1 MQLLATNIKIT
12 KMTEAINK
20 FTTVFHQMHLDAGA
34 KMVVFADYDMPVSY
48 PLGVRKEHL
57 HVREQAGLFDVSHMG
72 QIKLVGKNAKTA
84 LESLVPVDIVDL
96 PLMKQRYSLFTN
108 DKGGVLDDLMV
119 TNIGDDTLLLVVNAG
134 CKQADFAHLQ
144 NSIGTECE
152 VQVMEDYALL
162 AIQGPKAGVVLGAVA
177 PDSAEMT
184 FMTAKALMID
194 GIECLATRSGYSG
207 EDGFEIS
214 VHNKHAEQLA
224 TRLLEN
230 EAVEWIGLGA
240 RDSLRLEAG
249 LSLYGHEL
257 DTEHTPVESSLVW
270 ALSRARRTGGSR
282 AGGYP
287 GADIVMTHIDEGAD
301 QKIVGLQPE
310 GRAPVRDGV
319 VIVDDSARVI
329 GKVTSGGFG
338 PTTGKPIAIAR
349 INTDVSEFGRKHFAI
364 VREKKVAVEVV
375 KLPFVKQNYYRG

>member
-1 MQLLATNIKIT
+1 MGLSMIET
-12 KMTEAINK
+12 INE
-20 FTTVFHQMHLDAGA
+20 FTTVFYQMHIDAGA
-34 KMVVFADYDMPVSY
+34 KMVPFAGYDMPVSY
-48 PLGVRKEHL
+48 PLGVKKEHL
-57 HVREQAGLFDVSHMG
+57 HTREKAGLFDVSHMG
-72 QIKLVGKNAKTA
+72 QVKLIGENAKKA
-84 LESLVPVDIVDL
+84 LESLVPVDIIDL
-96 PLMKQRYSLFTN
+96 PLMKQRYAMFTN

-119 TNIGDDTLLLVVNAG
+119 TNIGNDSLLLVVNAG

-144 NSIGTECE
+144 NTIGNECE
-152 VQVMEDYALL
+152 VKVLEDYALL
-162 AIQGPKAGVVLGAVA
+162 ALQGPQAGDVLSALA
-177 PDSAEMT
+177 PESSEMT
-184 FMTAKALMID
+184 FMTAKTLIID

-214 VHNKHAEQLA
+214 VHNDQAQQLA
-224 TRLLEN
+224 KRLLAH

-270 ALSRARRTGGSR
+270 ALSKARRSDGSR
-282 AGGYP
+282 TGGYP
-287 GADIVMTHIDEGAD
+287 GAMSIMSHIDNGVA

-319 VIVDDSARVI
+319 VIVDGEDNVV

-349 INTDVSEFGRKHFAI
+349 VESAVSDGTKKLFAI
-364 VREKKVAVEVV
+364 VREKKLAVEVV
-375 KLPFVKQNYYRG
+375 KLPFVKPNYYRG

>member
-1 MQLLATNIKIT
+1 VRLLNYIMGLA
-12 KMTEAINK
+12 MTETINE
-20 FTTVFHQMHLDAGA
+20 FTTEFHQMHVDAGA
-34 KMVVFADYDMPVSY
+34 KMVLFAGYDMPVSY
-48 PLGVRKEHL
+48 PLGVKKEHI
-57 HVREQAGLFDVSHMG
+57 HTREKAGLFDVSHMG
-72 QIKLVGKNAKTA
+72 QVKLIGKNAKKA

-96 PLMKQRYSLFTN
+96 ALMKQRYALFTN
-108 DKGGVLDDLMV
+108 ENGGVLDDLMV
-119 TNIGDDTLLLVVNAG
+119 TNIGNDSLMLVVNAG

-144 NSIGTECE
+144 NTIGNECE
-152 VQVMEDYALL
+152 VKVLEDYALL
-162 AIQGPKAGVVLGAVA
+162 ALQGPQAGKVLAALA
-177 PDSAEMT
+177 PESCEMT
-184 FMTAKALMID
+184 FMTAKFLIID
-194 GIECLATRSGYSG
+194 GIECLVTRSGYSG

-214 VHNKHAEQLA
+214 VHNNQAQQLA
-224 TRLLEN
+224 KCFLAN

-257 DTEHTPVESSLVW
+257 DTEHSPVESSLVW
-270 ALSRARRTGGSR
+270 ALSKARRPDGAR

-287 GADIVMTHIDEGAD
+287 GADVIMDHIENGVS

-319 VIVDDSARVI
+319 LIVDEQDNNV

-338 PTTGKPIAIAR
+338 PTTGKPIVIAR
-349 INTDVSEFGRKHFAI
+349 IQTEISDGTKKLFAI
-364 VREKKVAVEVV
+364 VRDKKIAVEVV